1 MKPAGLLEHL
11 TERTRMIFD
20 FGFVH
25 HIRFDDWFSEIRP
38 VDDRHVFDTLEVIDV
53 RRQNW

>member
-1 MKPAGLLEHL
+1 
-11 TERTRMIFD
+11 MIFD

-25 HIRFDDWFSEIRP
+25 HIRLDDWFSEIRP
-38 VDDRHVFDTLEVIDV
+38 VDDRYVFDTLEVIDV